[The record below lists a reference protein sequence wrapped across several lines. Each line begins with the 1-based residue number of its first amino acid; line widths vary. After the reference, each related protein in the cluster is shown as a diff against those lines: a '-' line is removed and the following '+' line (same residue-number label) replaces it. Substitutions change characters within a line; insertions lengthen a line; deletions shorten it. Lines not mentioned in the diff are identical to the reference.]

1 MFDGTSLRAALP
13 RQWLHPSGCMPL
25 LFHPSLSPCPRV
37 QASKQAILNANYMA
51 KRLEQHYPVLFRGA
65 AGTCAH
71 EFIIDIR

>member
-1 MFDGTSLRAALP
+1 MQAA
-13 RQWLHPSGCMPL
+13 PSRPGA
-25 LFHPSLSPCPRV
+25 PCPCSICRQCKPV
-37 QASKQAILNANYMA
+37 PSCSPRPHAQASKQAILNANYMA